1 MTTDGDH
8 AMIIG
13 TIVTR
18 FLADGTIIP
27 GDGCDTAPASVAI
40 ELSRKVGAGACVE
53 FAAADG
59 SSTYYHRG
67 QAITPPW
74 LALWRKDAIASM
86 SAAFSAGGATI
97 SVARDS
103 QKPRHAV
110 VTIDGAAKSYSLADI
125 HAGTLHSDPT
135 VRDAWREIER
145 RAAVLVAP

>member
-1 MTTDGDH
+1 
-8 AMIIG
+8 MIIG

-18 FLADGTIIP
+18 FLSDGTIIP
-27 GDGCDTAPASVAI
+27 GDGCDTAPVSVAI

-53 FAAADG
+53 FVAADG
-59 SSTYYHRG
+59 SSTYYYQG
-67 QAITPPW
+67 GPIVPPW
-74 LALWRKDAIASM
+74 LALWSKDAFVLAS
-86 SAAFSAGGATI
+86 AKFVAGGAEI

-103 QKPRHAV
+103 RAPRRAV

-125 HAGTLHSDPT
+125 HAGTLHSDST

>member
-18 FLADGTIIP
+18 YLADGTVIP
-27 GDGCDTAPASVAI
+27 GDGCDTAPVSVAI
-40 ELSRKVGAGACVE
+40 ELSRKVGVGACVE

-59 SSTYYHRG
+59 SSTCYYQGR
-67 QAITPPW
+67 QITPLW
-74 LALWRKDAIASM
+74 LALWRKDEIAAA
-86 SAAFSAGGATI
+86 SAKFAAGGAEI
-97 SVARDS
+97 LVARDP
-103 QKPRHAV
+103 QKPRRAV
-110 VTIDGAAKSYSLADI
+110 VTIDGAAKSYSLTDI
-125 HAGTLHSDPT
+125 HAGTMHSDPT

>member
-1 MTTDGDH
+1 
-8 AMIIG
+8 MIIG

-18 FLADGTIIP
+18 YLADGTVIP
-27 GDGCDTAPASVAI
+27 GDGCDTSPVSVAI
-40 ELSRKVGAGACVE
+40 ELSRKVDVGACVE

-59 SSTYYHRG
+59 SSTCYYQG
-67 QAITPPW
+67 QQITPPW
-74 LALWRKDAIASM
+74 LALWRTDAIASV
-86 SAAFSAGGATI
+86 SAKFAAGGAEI

-103 QKPRHAV
+103 RAPRRAV

-145 RAAVLVAP
+145 RAAVLVAQ